1 MAIRARAF
9 LAPLILICYPTAVV
23 CMFLIVG
30 VLTRDTHQSLQK
42 DAHEKRRSQVE
53 KSTVNK

>member
-1 MAIRARAF
+1 MAIGARAF

-30 VLTRDTHQSLQK
+30 VLTRDTHKSLQK
-42 DAHEKRRSQVE
+42 DAHKKSRSHVE
-53 KSTVNK
+53 KNTVSK